1 MIAGQQI
8 TATLRLVRLLGQGG
22 MGSVWIADHLSLG
35 TQVAVKFMS
44 PQFAQNAGL
53 VQRFR
58 REAMAAAQIKSQ
70 HVAQVFDHGVMP
82 DGTPYIVMELLEGE
96 DLRQRIRRVGPLNL
110 PKLAGIVTQTAKALA
125 RAHQLGIVHRDIK
138 PDNIFLADVGGEMIV
153 KVLDFG
159 IAKQMVDDGLGSTS
173 TGSMLGTPLYMS
185 PEQLLSS
192 KQADARSD
200 LWSLGVVAYK
210 AMTGAVPFSGET
222 LGALSVAVH
231 AGMFPPPSTIRP
243 GMPAAID
250 GWMHRALQR
259 QPEARFAS
267 AREMAEELERI
278 VREPLV
284 SVVAPGPM
292 QSVQWSDPASAAS
305 SSQSHSIPGVA
316 ATRARTPVAPTALVV
331 SAVITAMAAA
341 FIGVFFFKA
350 RGQYEVGAGAAATT
364 EIAPTATQSAPA
376 TSGSVSVAVAAPSA
390 SAAPIEADAT
400 PTSRAGIA
408 ELSPPPSATSTSTST
423 ASVSATASA
432 TAPRNLPAAPS
443 AAPRPVTPA
452 PTRAPGAKDTIGF

>member
-1 MIAGQQI
+1 MMIAGQQV

-58 REAMAAAQIKSQ
+58 REAMAAAQIKSH

-96 DLRQRIRRVGPLNL
+96 DLRQRIRRSGPMNL
-110 PKLAGIVTQTAKALA
+110 QELAGIVTQTAKALG

-159 IAKQMVDDGLGSTS
+159 IAKQMVDDGLGATS

-192 KQADARSD
+192 KQVDARSD

-210 AMTGAVPFSGET
+210 AMTGAVPFRGET

-231 AGMFPPPSTIRP
+231 AGTFPPPSTVRP
-243 GMPAAID
+243 DLSASVD
-250 GWMHRALQR
+250 RWMLRALQR
-259 QPEARFAS
+259 QPDARFGS

-278 VREPLV
+278 VREPAVQVLMQ
-284 SVVAPGPM
+284 APMREGM
-292 QSVQWSDPASAAS
+292 RSDPGSVEAAS
-305 SSQSHSIPGVA
+305 QSRSFPGTS
-316 ATRARTPVAPTALVV
+316 ATRAGPQVVPVAFAVV
-331 SAVITAMAAA
+331 AVIGM
-341 FIGVFFFKA
+341 IGVLGGGALFFKF
-350 RGQYEVGAGAAATT
+350 RGPGDVGAGAPTTT
-364 EIAPTATQSAPA
+364 ENAPVATQSAA
-376 TSGSVSVAVAAPSA
+376 SASVHAVVVAPSA
-390 SAAPIEADAT
+390 SGALVEPV
-400 PTSRAGIA
+400 
-408 ELSPPPSATSTSTST
+408 ATSTSH
-423 ASVSATASA
+423 ADIPVLSAIPSA
-432 TAPRNLPAAPS
+432 LPAATATAIAVAPSKVPTSPS
-443 AAPRPVTPA
+443 ASARKAPSGPP
-452 PTRAPGAKDTIGF
+452 PGGKDTIGF

>member
-44 PQFAQNAGL
+44 PQLAQNAGL

-58 REAMAAAQIKSQ
+58 REAMAAAQIKSH
-70 HVAQVFDHGVMP
+70 HVAQVFDHGVMH

-96 DLRQRIRRVGPLNL
+96 DLRQRIRRDGPLDL
-110 PKLAGIVTQTAKALA
+110 QVLAGIVTQTAKALG

-159 IAKQMVDDGLGSTS
+159 IAKLMVDDGMASTS

-210 AMTGAVPFSGET
+210 AMTGAVPFTGET
-222 LGALSVAVH
+222 IGALSVVVH
-231 AGMFPPPSTIRP
+231 AGVFLPPSTMRP
-243 GMPAAID
+243 GIPSSID
-250 GWMHRALQR
+250 DWMHRALQR
-259 QPEARFAS
+259 QPDARFSS

-278 VREPLV
+278 VREPPV
-284 SVVAPGPM
+284 AMVAPGPM
-292 QSVQWSDPASAAS
+292 RSVQWSDPASAAA
-305 SSQSHSIPGVA
+305 SQSRSFPGTSS
-316 ATRARTPVAPTALVV
+316 TRAGGARTPVAATALAVT
-331 SAVITAMAAA
+331 AVIVAIAA
-341 FIGVFFFKA
+341 IGVGTFFFKG
-350 RGQYEVGAGAAATT
+350 RGTPEVGASAAATT
-364 EIAPTATQSAPA
+364 PIAPTATQSLPA
-376 TSGSVSVAVAAPSA
+376 ISVDVPAVAPSA
-390 SAAPIEADAT
+390 PIEVKAKAT
-400 PTSRAGIA
+400 TGPV
-408 ELSPPPSATSTSTST
+408 ELSPPPSAMS
-423 ASVSATASA
+423 SATPSVAVPGKVPGASSRVA
-432 TAPRNLPAAPS
+432 
-443 AAPRPVTPA
+443 RPVASPPA
-452 PTRAPGAKDTIGF
+452 VVPHGDKDTIGF